1 MSKVGPVEFEVH
13 YFWTENSWVAEKGV
27 SSYETIFFCIIKWL
41 VNCLV
46 MIGFGGWTAA
56 ADASKAV
63 SYLIFAGHQPFILS
77 VNPEAFYEW
86 LTY

>member
-1 MSKVGPVEFEVH
+1 
-13 YFWTENSWVAEKGV
+13 
-27 SSYETIFFCIIKWL
+27 
-41 VNCLV
+41 